1 MVSQISHISQISV
14 GLFHNPIKNP
24 IICIKRAFFGLMKL
38 PVKSLYN
45 EIYYCYEAGYDIYFP
60 DEKQTWESVFVSLF
74 GLFPRMME

>member
-1 MVSQISHISQISV
+1 
-14 GLFHNPIKNP
+14 
-24 IICIKRAFFGLMKL
+24 MKL
-38 PVKSLYN
+38 LVKSLYN